1 MDIKKEKTTAPWK
14 KPALILTALAT
25 LILMGTLFASPS
37 YQYKVEQSALLL
49 GTVKRGDLLVTVDG
63 YGVLRSDKQKLI
75 SALAPATVEE
85 VVLKAGAVV
94 QADSVILRLS
104 DPDLLQQIE
113 TASMATAQEQ
123 ANFRRQQLNNQRDVL
138 TEEGRLAELD
148 ASFQMLVL
156 RHSAEAEMA
165 AKGIVSQLSF
175 QTTVLEKSQ
184 LAKQLQLQQQRLEQL
199 RLVNEEALTIS
210 QEQLNQA
217 MAREQRLKQRQE
229 QLTVK
234 AGMEGVLQRVPVELG
249 QSVTAGQELALVGS
263 DKDLL
268 ALVRVSQSKAEQIQ
282 PGQKARINTR
292 REQANSVVSR
302 VTPQVV
308 DGTIEV
314 ELTFVDAIPAS
325 ARPELNIDAQIF
337 TAELTNTLYLE
348 RPVNSQSH
356 SKSRLF
362 KLDPQTYTLAA
373 TAVQFGDEAGRFL
386 QLQQGAT
393 EGEQFVL
400 SDMAGFQDA
409 NTIRVIR

>member
-1 MDIKKEKTTAPWK
+1 MDIRKVKTTAPWK
-14 KPALILTALAT
+14 KTALILAFVGALV
-25 LILMGTLFASPS
+25 LVGSLLASPS
-37 YQYKVEQSALLL
+37 YQYKVEQSSLLL
-49 GTVKRGDLLVTVDG
+49 GTVKRGDLQVTVDG

-75 SALAPATVEE
+75 SSLAPATVEQ

-148 ASFQMLVL
+148 ARFQMLVL

-165 AKGIVSQLSF
+165 AKGI
-175 QTTVLEKSQ
+175 
-184 LAKQLQLQQQRLEQL
+184 AKQLQLQQQRLEQL

-282 PGQKARINTR
+282 PGQKARVNTR
-292 REQANSVVSR
+292 REQANAVVSR

-325 ARPELNIDAQIF
+325 ARPELTIDAQIF

-409 NTIRVIR
+409 NTIRVMR

>member
-1 MDIKKEKTTAPWK
+1 MDIKREKTPALWK
-14 KPALILTALAT
+14 KPVLVLTALTA
-25 LILMGTLFASPS
+25 LVLMGTLFASPS
-37 YQYKVEQSALLL
+37 SQYKVAQSGLLL
-49 GTVKRGDLLVTVDG
+49 GTVKRGDLQVTVDG

-94 QADSVILRLS
+94 QADSIILRLS
-104 DPDLLQQIE
+104 DPDLMQQLE
-113 TASMATAQEQ
+113 TASMATAQEH
-123 ANFRRQQLNNQRDVL
+123 ANFRRQHLNNQRDIL
-138 TEEGRLAELD
+138 TEEGRFAELD
-148 ASFQMLVL
+148 ARYQMLVL

-165 AKGIVSQLSF
+165 AQGIVSQLSF
-175 QTTVLEKSQ
+175 QATVLEKSQ
-184 LAKQLQLQQQRLEQL
+184 LEKQVELQKQRLEQL
-199 RLVNEEALTIS
+199 KLVNQEALTIS

-217 MAREQRLKQRQE
+217 IAREQRLKQRFE
-229 QLTVK
+229 QLTVR
-234 AGMEGVLQRVPVELG
+234 AGIEGVLQRVPVELG

-292 REQANSVVSR
+292 REQADAVVSR

-308 DGTIEV
+308 EGTIEV
-314 ELTFVDAIPAS
+314 ELTFVDAVPAS

-348 RPVNSQSH
+348 RPVNGQSH
-356 SKSRLF
+356 SQTQLF
-362 KLDPQTYTLAA
+362 KLDPKTATLSA
-373 TAVQFGDEAGRFL
+373 TRIQFGDEAGRFL
-386 QLQQGAT
+386 QLQQGAL

-400 SDMAGFQDA
+400 SDMTGFQDA
-409 NTIRVIR
+409 DRISVVR

>member
-1 MDIKKEKTTAPWK
+1 MDIKKEKTAAPWK
-14 KPALILTALAT
+14 KPALVLTTLSALV
-25 LILMGTLFASPS
+25 LMGTLFASPS

-49 GTVKRGDLLVTVDG
+49 GAVKRGDLLVTVDG

-104 DPDLLQQIE
+104 DPELMQQIE

-123 ANFRRQQLNNQRDVL
+123 ANFRRQHLNNQRDML
-138 TEEGRLAELD
+138 TEEGRFAELD
-148 ASFQMLVL
+148 ARYQMLVL
-156 RHSAEAEMA
+156 RHSAEADMA
-165 AKGIVSQLSF
+165 AKGIVSQLNY

-184 LAKQLQLQQQRLEQL
+184 LAQQVKLQQKRLEQL
-199 RLVNEEALTIS
+199 KLVNQEALTIS

-217 MAREQRLKQRQE
+217 IAREQRLKQRLD
-229 QLTVK
+229 QLTVRS
-234 AGMEGVLQRVPVELG
+234 GIEGVLQRVPVELG

-268 ALVRVSQSKAEQIQ
+268 ALVRVSQSKAEQIR

-292 REQANSVVSR
+292 REQADAVVSR

-308 DGTIEV
+308 EGTIEV
-314 ELTFVDAIPAS
+314 ELTFVDAVPVS

-337 TAELTNTLYLE
+337 TAELTNTLYLD

-356 SKSRLF
+356 SQTRLF
-362 KLDPQTYTLAA
+362 KLDPHTHTLTA

-386 QLQQGAT
+386 QLHQGAT

-400 SDMAGFQDA
+400 SDMAKFQDA
-409 NTIRVIR
+409 DTVSVVR